1 LNNQMESKHPIKINF
16 HPRRDS
22 YITEYSSSKNFGGAA
37 NLFGNRFKGPGDKY
51 RSLIQFDFTS
61 LGHNYLPPGSDI
73 VLAVVQLYLFRNEIS
88 RLTTLNA
95 YMIKQNWHEFTV
107 NWNNQPLCDT
117 TPSGRVQIEPGY
129 LGTVRLEITDLVR
142 GWYDGSFVNFGL
154 MIKGSE
160 DFDGILGFYSREYA
174 DSTLWPKL
182 TVEYHL
188 P

>member
-1 LNNQMESKHPIKINF
+1 MNNQMESKRPIKIIF

-22 YITEYSSSKNFGGAA
+22 YITEYSNSKNYGGAA
-37 NLFGNRFKGPGDKY
+37 NLFSNRFKGPEDKY
-51 RSLIQFDFTS
+51 RSLIQFDFTC

-73 VLAVVQLYLFRNEIS
+73 VSAKVQLYQFRNETA
-88 RLTTLNA
+88 RTTTLSV

-107 NWNNQPLCDT
+107 NWNNQPLCAP
-117 TPSGRVQIEPGY
+117 TPSGRLQMEPGY
-129 LGTVRLEITDLVR
+129 TGIIRLEITELVR
-142 GWYDGSFVNFGL
+142 GWYDGSIVNFGL

-160 DFDGILGFYSREYA
+160 DSDGILGFYSREHA

-182 TVEYHL
+182 AVEYHL